1 MQGSVVKTAHIGKNL
16 VPQRGMVGLPCD
28 FGFDMLASFCG
39 CLILWRSLFDSG
51 GVVSARALS

>member
-1 MQGSVVKTAHIGKNL
+1 MKTAHIGKDL